1 MAARTRSIL
10 LLGLAALGVIGLVLF
25 LLRSGR
31 GTDPALSGSEPAPG
45 TAAAAPPG
53 AARAGSSAGLGASAP
68 ASPAQP
74 TSPAAPSK
82 PQVLAELGWGSGASQ
97 LGRHR
102 PQEANPEAPMSM
114 AADMLGNVVVLDQ
127 VNGRLFRIDPDGKV
141 IGTFPVT
148 QQTPQDIA
156 MARDGTLLVLDR
168 LRDRTVAILD
178 PDTGALRGELP
189 VQGKGIPEPGL
200 ITGTFVEGSSVYVER
215 EHGAL
220 VRIGDTSG
228 TADLERPELPGR
240 PTRDGRS
247 YVLASITDRKTGRL
261 LVNAVDRQT
270 GQHRYTREYRFGF
283 PVMSITLLDSDL
295 SGTLYLGVAGELPSL
310 TAEPPNN
317 LGVRVFCLEPL
328 EGKVL
333 GQTDL
338 PLNTL
343 PEETFRDFAVLDEGG
358 LLYRHIT
365 DSGVTL
371 LRARCR

>member
-1 MAARTRSIL
+1 
-10 LLGLAALGVIGLVLF
+10 
-25 LLRSGR
+25 
-31 GTDPALSGSEPAPG
+31 
-45 TAAAAPPG
+45 
-53 AARAGSSAGLGASAP
+53 
-68 ASPAQP
+68 
-74 TSPAAPSK
+74 
-82 PQVLAELGWGSGASQ
+82 
-97 LGRHR
+97 
-102 PQEANPEAPMSM
+102 MSM

-127 VNGRLFRIDPDGKV
+127 VNGRLFRLDPDGKV

-168 LRDRTVAILD
+168 LRDKTVAILD

-189 VQGKGIPEPGL
+189 VEGKNIPETGL
-200 ITGTFVEGSSVYVER
+200 VTGTFVDGTSVYVER

-228 TADLERPELPGR
+228 TADPERPELPGR

-247 YVLASITDRKTGRL
+247 YVLASITDRNTGRL

-295 SGTLYLGVAGELPSL
+295 SGTLYLGVAGEL
-310 TAEPPNN
+310 EPP
-317 LGVRVFCLEPL
+317 GQPGIRVFCLEPR

>member
-1 MAARTRSIL
+1 MAARTRRIQ
-10 LLGLAALGVIGLVLF
+10 LGLAALGVIGLVLF

-31 GTDPALSGSEPAPG
+31 GADPVPSGSEPPPS
-45 TAAAAPPG
+45 AAASASPG
-53 AARAGSSAGLGASAP
+53 ATRPGASPGSRSSGPAQAGQP
-68 ASPAQP
+68 ASPAN
-74 TSPAAPSK
+74 APK
-82 PQVLAELGWGSGASQ
+82 TEVLAELGWGSGASQ

-127 VNGRLFRIDPDGKV
+127 VNGRLFRLDPDGKV

-156 MARDGTLLVLDR
+156 MARDGSLLVLDR
-168 LRDRTVAILD
+168 LRDKTVAILD

-189 VQGKGIPEPGL
+189 VQGKGVPESGL
-200 ITGTFVEGSSVYVER
+200 VTGTFVDGSSVYVER

-228 TADLERPELPGR
+228 TVDPEQPEIPGR

-261 LVNAVDRQT
+261 LVNSVDRQT

-310 TAEPPNN
+310 TSEPPTQF
-317 LGVRVFCLEPL
+317 GIRVFCLEPL

>member
-1 MAARTRSIL
+1 MAARTRSIRI
-10 LLGLAALGVIGLVLF
+10 GLVALGVMGLVLF
-25 LLRSGR
+25 LLRSRQG
-31 GTDPALSGSEPAPG
+31 GDPVP
-45 TAAAAPPG
+45 TARDATASATPQASPG
-53 AARAGSSAGLGASAP
+53 AAQPGPSAGSRPSAQAP
-68 ASPAQP
+68 AAQPAQ
-74 TSPAAPSK
+74 PAAPSK
-82 PQVLAELGWGSGASQ
+82 PEVMAELAWGSGASQ

-127 VNGRLFRIDPDGKV
+127 VNGRLFRMDPDGKV
-141 IGTFPVT
+141 LGTFPIT

-168 LRDRTVAILD
+168 LKDKTVAILD

-189 VQGKGIPEPGL
+189 VQGKNVPETGL
-200 ITGTFVEGSSVYVER
+200 ITGTFVDGTSVYVER

-220 VRIGDTSG
+220 VRVGDTSG
-228 TADLERPELPGR
+228 TADPEQPEIPGR

-261 LVNAVDRQT
+261 LVNAVDRQS
-270 GQHRYTREYRFGF
+270 GQHRYTREYRLGF
-283 PVMSITLLDSDL
+283 PLMAITLLDSDL
-295 SGTLYLGVAGELPSL
+295 SGTLYLGVAGELTP
-310 TAEPPNN
+310 EPPGQ
-317 LGVRVFCLEPL
+317 LGLRVFCLDSI

-365 DSGVTL
+365 DAGVTL